1 MGCCSMLVNI
11 RDRNII
17 FLIIEY
23 CEKIG
28 LAVKRFGNDRN
39 VFVNDVDYQSACGM
53 YVYQIGELT
62 IKLSDE
68 FKEEVKTV
76 PWREIKG
83 MRNIFAHEY
92 GEVDEARLWDTIQ
105 NDLSFERSF

>member
-39 VFVNDVDYQSACGM
+39 VFVNDVDY
-53 YVYQIGELT
+53 
-62 IKLSDE
+62 
-68 FKEEVKTV
+68 
-76 PWREIKG
+76 
-83 MRNIFAHEY
+83 
-92 GEVDEARLWDTIQ
+92 
-105 NDLSFERSF
+105 